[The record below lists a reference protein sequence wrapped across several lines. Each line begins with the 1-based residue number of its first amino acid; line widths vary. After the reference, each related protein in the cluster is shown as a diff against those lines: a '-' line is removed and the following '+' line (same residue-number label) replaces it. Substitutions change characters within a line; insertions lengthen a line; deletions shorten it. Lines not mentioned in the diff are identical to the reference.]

1 MLEFIKIVIKNF
13 KERKLR
19 SFLTLLGIIIGIIS
33 IILLYS
39 FASSIEDLV
48 TDQFDQ
54 FGTNKLL
61 IAAKGMMMG
70 QPTGA
75 QGLTEKDIKT
85 IERVKGINY
94 TIYYY
99 RDSVPVEVKGTEM
112 LMNIEGYS
120 MNHVNDYYQEY
131 DTEFSKGRPFNNDE
145 AGNVVVIGAKI
156 EERFETNL
164 FAKNKIKIK
173 DKNFRI
179 IGILKET
186 GEASDDYAIQI
197 PLDSM
202 RDITNTNNE
211 ISGIMAIV
219 LPGVDVEEVGKNVEK
234 HLERDRGDENFLVM
248 TPTEIK
254 EQVEE
259 ILGVVKLVI
268 LAIASISIIVG
279 GLGIMNSMY
288 TSVLERT
295 KEIGIMK
302 AIGARNEDV
311 LTIFLLEAGFLGL
324 VGGLISLFIS
334 FLIIQLANFIIMQV
348 DAFNIVIKIK
358 PEIAA
363 GAILFAVII
372 GMIAGAFPAYRAMKL
387 KPADALRYE

>member
-1 MLEFIKIVIKNF
+1 
-13 KERKLR
+13 
-19 SFLTLLGIIIGIIS
+19 
-33 IILLYS
+33 
-39 FASSIEDLV
+39 
-48 TDQFDQ
+48 
-54 FGTNKLL
+54 
-61 IAAKGMMMG
+61 
-70 QPTGA
+70 
-75 QGLTEKDIKT
+75 
-85 IERVKGINY
+85 
-94 TIYYY
+94 
-99 RDSVPVEVKGTEM
+99 M

-120 MNHVNDYYQEY
+120 MNNVNDYYREY
-131 DTEFSKGRPFNNDE
+131 DTEFSQGRPFNNDE
-145 AGNVVVIGAKI
+145 SGNVVIIGAKI
-156 EERFETNL
+156 EDRFETNL

-186 GEASDDYAIQI
+186 GESADDYGIQI

-202 RDITNTNNE
+202 RDITNTKNE
-211 ISGIMAIV
+211 ISGIMAVV

-259 ILGVVKLVI
+259 TLGVVKLVI

-302 AIGARNEDV
+302 AIGAKNGDV

-363 GAILFAVII
+363 GAIIFAMTI
-372 GMIAGAFPAYRAMKL
+372 GMVAGAFPAYRAMKL
-387 KPADALRYE
+387 KPTDALRYE